1 MTLDD
6 LRVYVAV
13 CAAGSLS
20 AVARDLACTQS
31 AVSQHIRRLER
42 EVGVTLLERH
52 ARGVLPT
59 AAGRILQSAAA
70 EGIGGIDVA
79 LRRLRDLARG
89 ESGTVRVTTGATTV
103 RHFMSE
109 AIVGFRRRHPQVSL
123 EFQTVSSSHS
133 AYEALAAH
141 DLDLAWVTMGA
152 PERGIEQRPVAEL
165 PWVLAVRADDPLA
178 ARERIE
184 PDDLAAAHLIR
195 PPEGS
200 TSRALL
206 DRNFAAL
213 GIVRTD
219 GPDAGVAD
227 WATAVHLAELGL
239 GHAVVP
245 ELPGW
250 RDPDRVGPAL
260 VPVPSLPPLAV
271 GWAVRRWST
280 LTPVAK
286 GFADLVAE
294 HCRAGG

>member
-20 AVARDLACTQS
+20 AVARDLSCTQS

-42 EVGVTLLERH
+42 EVGVSLLERH

-59 AAGRILQSAAA
+59 PAGRILQTAAA

-89 ESGTVRVTTGATTV
+89 ESGAVRVTTGATTV

-109 AIVGFRRRHPQVSL
+109 AIVGFRRRHPRASL

-141 DLDLAWVTMGA
+141 DLDLAWVTIGA
-152 PERGIEQRPVAEL
+152 PERGVEQRPVVEL
-165 PWVLAVRADDPLA
+165 PWVLAVRPDDPLVG
-178 ARERIE
+178 RTRIG
-184 PDDLAAAHLIR
+184 PDDTAAAHLIR
-195 PPEGS
+195 PPEQS
-200 TSRALL
+200 TSRSHL
-206 DRNFAAL
+206 DRHLSGL
-213 GIVRTD
+213 GIT
-219 GPDAGVAD
+219 GSAGSDAGVAD

-239 GHAVVP
+239 GHALVP

-250 RDPDRVGPAL
+250 RDPDRAAWPGPRPRTGPAAPRRRLGGPAL
-260 VPVPSLPPLAV
+260 GHAHPAGEGL
-271 GWAVRRWST
+271 RR
-280 LTPVAK
+280 
-286 GFADLVAE
+286 LVAE
-294 HCRAGG
+294 HCGR